1 MLDDSFCELKNIFST
16 RNSEKHGTRIKNFNK
31 QTQNIMNRQEQ
42 TQALEKN
49 GEKIQDGAELQDLIR
64 LKKF

>member
-1 MLDDSFCELKNIFST
+1 
-16 RNSEKHGTRIKNFNK
+16 
-31 QTQNIMNRQEQ
+31 MNRQEQ
-42 TQALEKN
+42 IQALEKN